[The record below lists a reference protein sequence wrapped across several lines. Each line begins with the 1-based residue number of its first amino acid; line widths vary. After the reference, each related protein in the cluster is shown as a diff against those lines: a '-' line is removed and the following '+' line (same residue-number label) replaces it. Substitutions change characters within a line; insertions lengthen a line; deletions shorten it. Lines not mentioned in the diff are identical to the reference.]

1 MKVHTARL
9 KSMRDRQ
16 DFRCSLPSHPFQLV
30 LVPEQWKEC
39 VNFPEASRLC
49 GISRCIQK
57 CTIQAIQQ
65 CSYNNLL
72 VYLPNLRL
80 SRARM
85 GIIFLVNKQGESTA
99 MGSWQDVYLIPSQI
113 LTRRGMLN
121 TRYLLI
127 SFIYPKLETTYFNDS
142 FNPYSFLVRF
152 QPKVTFEADFHYPV
166 ASDKGAITWALRDI
180 SRYLPSGGVF

>member
-1 MKVHTARL
+1 
-9 KSMRDRQ
+9 
-16 DFRCSLPSHPFQLV
+16 
-30 LVPEQWKEC
+30 
-39 VNFPEASRLC
+39 
-49 GISRCIQK
+49 
-57 CTIQAIQQ
+57 
-65 CSYNNLL
+65 
-72 VYLPNLRL
+72 
-80 SRARM
+80 
-85 GIIFLVNKQGESTA
+85 

-142 FNPYSFLVRF
+142 FNPYSFLVRV

-180 SRYLPSGGVF
+180 SRYLQVGFFSSLHVSILVGDPRKTGFRSGFGIYILLRPSGRIARRSHNSCQSLSVLCVFLTASIS